1 MKGSPVGDQSR
12 GVEPGSREVVPS
24 TVTLRHNPAAPAAA
38 LWLQLSC
45 SRYSKALSSSSLLFI
60 CVTLVLLAQAWQKK
74 KKKQHI
80 VITSVT
86 SSPLLCWISREYIHM
101 FPIHEARGGI
111 GNYSLLS
118 CFCRRLFVLPEF
130 LILIHCNCLGQR
142 AGSWL

>member
-74 KKKQHI
+74 KKKKQHI
-80 VITSVT
+80 VITSVA
-86 SSPLLCWISREYIHM
+86 SSPLLC
-101 FPIHEARGGI
+101 
-111 GNYSLLS
+111 
-118 CFCRRLFVLPEF
+118 
-130 LILIHCNCLGQR
+130 
-142 AGSWL
+142 